1 MSASRLHWRS
11 HKLIPEDVK
20 MRYHLSVL
28 ALLLVAG
35 VGHGAEQAPP
45 PREKKVYYF
54 PVTVG
59 SKWVYTWQCGI
70 EGDKID

>member
-1 MSASRLHWRS
+1 
-11 HKLIPEDVK
+11 